1 MEHII
6 ESTYPLSFRQDEAGH
21 LGEQLQ
27 QSHSVELVGMKRVG
41 INNFLRF
48 FLFHEGIK
56 EKYMPQDGR
65 HLFILVDLNDLIERE
80 LFPFWRLTF
89 KRIVDRV
96 EKSDV
101 ADAVKKKIAALFV
114 ATIQTGDLFLTY
126 DGVREALVLLSGE
139 NLYPTI
145 FFNRFDRI
153 TESAT
158 ADFFNNLESLRDATH
173 NRLSYVFTSYREL
186 DGLMP
191 NAFQRKNLPLFS
203 NIVYI
208 TPASKEDSLTI
219 LESMQQRHHLHLP
232 LVEQENLVTLA
243 GGYVQYLQIFA
254 LILSEHKEKGEMNEK
269 KLFDLFF
276 SDERIALQSEEIWE
290 SLTKKEQE
298 ILSDVIAGKEVSEEE
313 KSDAHYVWDT
323 GILVKDIVFSTLF
336 KEYVKKRQGSPHE
349 ESNHI
354 ELSKKEHMLLEL
366 LKLKPNEIT
375 EREDIVEKVWPEY
388 QEYGVSDWSI
398 DRLVARLR
406 SKLKQQKAEYEIQTI
421 RTRGYK
427 LLTK

>member
-1 MEHII
+1 M
-6 ESTYPLSFRQDEAGH
+6 
-21 LGEQLQ
+21 
-27 QSHSVELVGMKRVG
+27 
-41 INNFLRF
+41 
-48 FLFHEGIK
+48 
-56 EKYMPQDGR
+56 
-65 HLFILVDLNDLIERE
+65 
-80 LFPFWRLTF
+80 
-89 KRIVDRV
+89 
-96 EKSDV
+96 
-101 ADAVKKKIAALFV
+101 
-114 ATIQTGDLFLTY
+114 
-126 DGVREALVLLSGE
+126 
-139 NLYPTI
+139 
-145 FFNRFDRI
+145 
-153 TESAT
+153 
-158 ADFFNNLESLRDATH
+158 
-173 NRLSYVFTSYREL
+173 
-186 DGLMP
+186 
-191 NAFQRKNLPLFS
+191 
-203 NIVYI
+203 
-208 TPASKEDSLTI
+208 TI